1 MCVSLCTDGA
11 ACMTG
16 RVRGFIAKVKAQN
29 PQIVTN
35 HCILHREALV
45 AKTMPPELT
54 EVLNQAVQMVNY
66 IKSRPLKSR
75 LFSQLCAEMG
85 ADHQSLILHTEVDG
99 CLGGKSYPVFT
110 SFGKSFWNFHVN
122 TLSHIRTGSRMRA
135 GAPGWLTLQT
145 YLGISTS

>member
-1 MCVSLCTDGA
+1 MESHTTGEEIFRVTNDYLKEKSLTWDMCVSLCTDGA

-29 PQIVTN
+29 QNIVTN

-45 AKTMPPELT
+45 AKTMPPELA
-54 EVLNQAVQMVNY
+54 EVLDQSVQVVNY

-85 ADHQSLILHTEVDG
+85 ADHPSLLLHTEV
-99 CLGGKSYPVFT
+99 
-110 SFGKSFWNFHVN
+110 
-122 TLSHIRTGSRMRA
+122 R
-135 GAPGWLTLQT
+135 WL
-145 YLGISTS
+145 YV

>member
-1 MCVSLCTDGA
+1 MCVSLCTDGV

-85 ADHQSLILHTEVDG
+85 ADHQSL
-99 CLGGKSYPVFT
+99 
-110 SFGKSFWNFHVN
+110 VN
-122 TLSHIRTGSRMRA
+122 TLNVNVDCDCFTGYEAVPFHIRK
-135 GAPGWLTLQT
+135 
-145 YLGISTS
+145 